1 YNQTYIYHNSADSYY
16 SARGFRV
23 YLKLT

>member
-1 YNQTYIYHNSADSYY
+1 RTFIYHNSADSYY

>member
-1 YNQTYIYHNSADSYY
+1 MYHNSADSYY